1 MIWKAITLHVVL
13 TRLHVRYLTSR
24 KVLYSSSALFM
35 AGEHT
40 TRASFSV
47 DPDTLSFERKKYY
60 ITRNLEVYT
69 VNYRND
75 VKFT

>member
-1 MIWKAITLHVVL
+1 M
-13 TRLHVRYLTSR
+13 
-24 KVLYSSSALFM
+24 
-35 AGEHT
+35 
-40 TRASFSV
+40 RASFSV

-69 VNYRND
+69 VNIIYRND